1 MQGRPGQTGLGPGLI
16 PRMRRSLLFSIAS
29 SPYPAAGLRRGAEP
43 WPSRALRFRCSRRP
57 WRVRRRAASHRA
69 AGPRQDRN
77 DPRVDLPSGFVPV
90 PLMVSVT
97 SSVIFPQLI
106 GACTNA
112 VVPFIL
118 GGHGLG
124 LLSETQV
131 SAGLPASDSSREH
144 RRIAPA
150 AEAKIDYPLF
160 VGQISSP
167 SIKGSNRWAENR
179 SIEAR
184 EAGLDRRF
192 ADHQFQVWRP
202 YQSSMSRLTRS
213 FSIP

>member
-77 DPRVDLPSGFVPV
+77 DPPRRFAERLRASTAHGLRHVFRH
-90 PLMVSVT
+90 
-97 SSVIFPQLI
+97 FPQLI

-150 AEAKIDYPLF
+150 AEAKIAYPLF

-167 SIKGSNRWAENR
+167 SIKGNNRWAENR